1 MANFNKVI
9 MAGRLTRDPQ
19 MTYLPSQTAVV
30 EFGLATNRRWND
42 RATGQQREETCFV
55 DCRCFGR
62 QAEVVNQYLRKGA
75 SILIEGRLQLDT
87 WEGKDGVR
95 RSKHRIMVDR
105 FEFLDSRQ
113 SAGQAGAPPPPQP
126 APPPQ
131 APAAPPPQAPAVPPP
146 QAPAAPPPQA
156 PAAPPPQAP
165 APPTAPLAPPEDLSE
180 PPPPDYA
187 GEGEGEEIPF

>member
-113 SAGQAGAPPPPQP
+113 TAGQAGAPPPPQ
-126 APPPQ
+126 
-131 APAAPPPQAPAVPPP
+131 APASPPT

-180 PPPPDYA
+180 PAPPDYA